1 MNFRYSFN
9 LFPSFL
15 LLLYFSL
22 RPVEM
27 SLTFPFFFPL
37 TGKEK
42 EGLNLK
48 NKGLRRH
55 CHFYLLF
62 LRALDYEE

>member
-1 MNFRYSFN
+1 
-9 LFPSFL
+9 
-15 LLLYFSL
+15 
-22 RPVEM
+22 M